1 MHVATTSLLRGM
13 TLESF
18 LPQVKLVCEI
28 VVISG
33 GVLIW
38 LMVGGT
44 MEPVSW
50 QEMRCRK
57 TGKVEKRKCA
67 KPEGL

>member
-1 MHVATTSLLRGM
+1 MRVATISPLRGM

-18 LPQVKLVCEI
+18 LPQVKLVCET
-28 VVISG
+28 VVING
-33 GVLIW
+33 DVLIC
-38 LMVGGT
+38 LTVGGT